1 MAEIDNKHVLG
12 FGKDFEDEAQ
22 PIGIAG
28 EEKNELVTLSLAEI
42 EIFQGILKE
51 LKKFNIQLESITNT
65 KLTRKDAI
73 SYKGQL

>member
-1 MAEIDNKHVLG
+1 MVEINNKHVLG
-12 FGKDFEDEAQ
+12 FGEDYDNEAS
-22 PIGIAG
+22 PIGIQG

-42 EIFQGILKE
+42 EKFQQILKE
-51 LKKFNIQLESITNT
+51 LKKFNMQLESITNT